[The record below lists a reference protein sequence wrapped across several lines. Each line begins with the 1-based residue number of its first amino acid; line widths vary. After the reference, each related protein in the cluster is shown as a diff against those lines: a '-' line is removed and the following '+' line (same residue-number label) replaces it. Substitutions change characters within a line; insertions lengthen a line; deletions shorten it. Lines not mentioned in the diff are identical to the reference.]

1 MAYYPVTHYDPM
13 KTSYDTYGEDSSE
26 NGYCGTL
33 LSDEF
38 DNSTNDKELVSCKK
52 CIKLFDVAKEEMASI
67 NESILNDM
75 QGFVDFMQSQPT

>member
-1 MAYYPVTHYDPM
+1 MAYYPVTHYDPI
-13 KTSYDTYGEDSSE
+13 KPSYDPYGEDSSE
-26 NGYCGTL
+26 KGYCGTL

-52 CIKLFDVAKEEMASI
+52 CIKLFKSADIEMKSI
-67 NESILNDM
+67 NESVLNDM